1 MKTMQEM
8 APADFQKL
16 IALVLADLTIRRT
29 LLENREQEVNQEMRS
44 LEKDAELNTIARKK
58 QMPIRRP
65 PGSLLKMP
73 VITRKI
79 RLGPLC
85 ISTPPANA
93 DGIITKPARMAAP
106 VSQMDTRMASLFRL
120 FFFGIFAYSKPRGII
135 WRKDYDRR
143 TTATTANIPGV
154 S

>member
-1 MKTMQEM
+1 MPLNTPNPRETIMLPAPMIREM
-8 APADFQKL
+8 ISVAL
-16 IALVLADLTIRRT
+16 IRPIFRLSSKVRI
-29 LLENREQEVNQEMRS
+29 EISKNVNNDEIT
-44 LEKDAELNTIARKK
+44 ANTIARKK

-120 FFFGIFAYSKPRGII
+120 FFFGMFAPS
-135 WRKDYDRR
+135 
-143 TTATTANIPGV
+143 V